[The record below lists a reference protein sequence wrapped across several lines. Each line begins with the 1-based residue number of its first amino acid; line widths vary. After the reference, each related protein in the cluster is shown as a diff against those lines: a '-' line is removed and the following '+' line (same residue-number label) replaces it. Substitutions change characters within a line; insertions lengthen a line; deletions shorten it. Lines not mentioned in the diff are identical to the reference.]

1 MNTCYNV
8 VRYMDTSAAT
18 YRLVSAACNLPF
30 MDLKYNFLVRHL
42 QPGISI
48 FEWLVGRKWPTAG
61 RYFEPCK
68 GPLDPLLEIK
78 QIKYILSMY
87 V

>member
-8 VRYMDTSAAT
+8 VRYMDTSAAA

-42 QPGISI
+42 QPDISVFERLVVI
-48 FEWLVGRKWPTAG
+48 FVRKMADC
-61 RYFEPCK
+61 RMLF
-68 GPLDPLLEIK
+68 
-78 QIKYILSMY
+78 
-87 V
+87 

>member
-30 MDLKYNFLVRHL
+30 MDLKYNFLVGHCSVTGLYTCIHMIVLTLLYLYGVVRMRLLNH
-42 QPGISI
+42 S
-48 FEWLVGRKWPTAG
+48 LVYTRLHHMVS
-61 RYFEPCK
+61 E
-68 GPLDPLLEIK
+68 
-78 QIKYILSMY
+78 
-87 V
+87 VN

>member
-1 MNTCYNV
+1 MCYNV

-42 QPGISI
+42 QPGITSI
-48 FEWLVGRKWPTAG
+48 FERLVAIFARKMADCRTL
-61 RYFEPCK
+61 F
-68 GPLDPLLEIK
+68 
-78 QIKYILSMY
+78 
-87 V
+87 